1 MDLHRLF
8 RLAQDLAHAHGFTR
22 RHGLWRDLIGV
33 LPVRAVG
40 DHNFDVVELRLARQS
55 DLRPVIALRAGVP
68 DAWIE
73 APPPLPDGWAECAL
87 EMGEGDPARD
97 VTQIVYPEALCDPV
111 HKTPRAD
118 AADRL
123 AWWAMMAG
131 HDIVDLATCDWAL
144 AKPPRLLR
152 GMADALGDT
161 LGAVADEATQAA
173 PLRVAETVRDV
184 LFGPPGM
191 VLPIG
196 NAVARAGYLRRAAA
210 VVAPSLE
217 AARRVNKLL
226 EAPPVAGPAL
236 FVAKQEARAA

>member
-8 RLAQDLAHAHGFTR
+8 RVAQRGADAGGWLRG
-22 RHGLWRDLIGV
+22 HGLFRHLVGV

-40 DHNFDVVELRLARQS
+40 DRHFDVIEPAAARVS

-68 DAWIE
+68 DAWVE

-87 EMGEGDPARD
+87 EMGEGEPAMDAPR
-97 VTQIVYPEALCDPV
+97 IAWPPALCDAV
-111 HKTPRAD
+111 HGLPRAD

-123 AWWAMMAG
+123 AWWSMVAG
-131 HDIVDLATCDWAL
+131 HDILDLMACDWAM

-152 GMADALGDT
+152 GMADALGDA
-161 LGAVADEATQAA
+161 LGEAADRATPAA

-184 LFGPPGM
+184 VFGPPGL

-196 NAVARAGYLRRAAA
+196 DAAARAAYLRRAAA
-210 VVAPSLE
+210 VVAPTLE